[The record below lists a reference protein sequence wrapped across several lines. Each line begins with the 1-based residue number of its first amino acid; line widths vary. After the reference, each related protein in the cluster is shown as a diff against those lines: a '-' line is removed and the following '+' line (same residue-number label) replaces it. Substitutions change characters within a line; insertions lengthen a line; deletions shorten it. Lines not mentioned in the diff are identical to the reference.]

1 MSDKK
6 FLLKEIF
13 RINSHKTQSIAKYL
27 GQGNFAGSA
36 RKILK
41 NREIIR
47 TDGET
52 GRNEPKWGDLP
63 VGWREIAGL

>member
-1 MSDKK
+1 MSDRE
-6 FLLKEIF
+6 FLLKKIF

-27 GQGNFAGSA
+27 TRGNFAGSV

-47 TDGET
+47 THGKT
-52 GRNEPKWGDLP
+52 GRNEPKWRDLP